1 MGETLK
7 TSVLGLSATL
17 VCWMELIPPVL
28 SALTALATL
37 VYMILKIK
45 NEVKK

>member
-1 MGETLK
+1 MGETLR
-7 TSVLGLSATL
+7 TSGLGLSATM

-28 SALTALATL
+28 SVLTALATL
-37 VYMILKIK
+37 VYMVLKIK

>member
-1 MGETLK
+1 LEETLK
-7 TSVLGLSATL
+7 TAGVGVSATML
-17 VCWMELIPPVL
+17 CWMELIPPVL
-28 SALTALATL
+28 SILTALATL